1 MGIFK
6 RQKPIIE
13 EIQQLTI
20 EDLLLGVNTQD
31 IAIDSKIALEIPM
44 VKTCTDLV
52 GDKVAS
58 LPIKLYKRNEFG
70 EVTEVKN
77 DTRVKLL
84 NDDTKDTVSSF
95 DMKKNL
101 VIDMLVAGEGYCYID
116 KKGNR
121 VRSLRYVDNSAVTPL
136 KNFDPI
142 FKDCSLAVNGTKYQ
156 QWEFISLLNNS
167 KDGCTGEGIVDTSK
181 ILLQSAYYLI
191 TNTKSSSKTSNV
203 PKGVLES
210 AKKLTEQAMSSLRE
224 GWKKLY
230 SQGNES
236 VIILNDGVTF
246 KAIGSNNQQSQTN
259 EIIQLVDKEIC
270 SVIGVPY
277 ELATGCGKEEHE
289 RLFIKNKIVP
299 ILTKLEKELDKNL
312 LLEIEKEQGFFFA
325 FDLSELLK
333 TSMEE
338 RYKAYSEGIQKGF
351 LQINE
356 VRQLEKL
363 PRLDGLDGM
372 IKLNLADVLY
382 SPSDGTVFTPN
393 TGSTNNIKSQSKA
406 KEVLEEVV

>member
-6 RQKPIIE
+6 RQKPILE
-13 EIQQLTI
+13 ETQPLTI
-20 EDLLLGVNTQD
+20 EDLFLGANTQD
-31 IAIDSKIALEIPM
+31 IAIDSRVALEIPM
-44 VKTCTDLV
+44 VKTCADLI

-58 LPIKLYKRNEFG
+58 LPVKLYKKNKLG

-84 NDDTKDTVSSF
+84 NNDTKDTVSSF

-101 VIDMLVAGEGYCYID
+101 VIDMLIAGEGYCYIE
-116 KKGNR
+116 KTGNR
-121 VRSLRYVDNSAVTPL
+121 VKSLRYVDNSAVTPL

-142 FKDCSLAVNGTKYQ
+142 FKDCSLSINGTKYQ

-167 KDGCTGEGIVDTSK
+167 KDGCTGEGIVDTNK

-191 TNTKSSSKTSNV
+191 TNTKSTSKTSNV

-210 AKKLTEQAMSSLRE
+210 AKKLSDQAKLSLRE
-224 GWKKLY
+224 NWKKLY

-277 ELATGCGKEEHE
+277 ELASGCGNEEQE

-299 ILTKLEKELDKNL
+299 ILIKLEKELDKNL
-312 LLEIEKEQGFFFA
+312 LLETEKEEGYFFA

-333 TSMEE
+333 ANMEE
-338 RYKAYSEGIQKGF
+338 RYKAYSEGIQKGY

-363 PRLDGLDGM
+363 PRLEGLDGM

-382 SPSDGTVFTPN
+382 SPKAGTVFTPN
-393 TGSTNNIKSQSKA
+393 TGSINNIKSQINTREA
-406 KEVLEEVV
+406 LGGET

>member
-1 MGIFK
+1 M
-6 RQKPIIE
+6 
-13 EIQQLTI
+13 
-20 EDLLLGVNTQD
+20 
-31 IAIDSKIALEIPM
+31 
-44 VKTCTDLV
+44 
-52 GDKVAS
+52 
-58 LPIKLYKRNEFG
+58 
-70 EVTEVKN
+70 
-77 DTRVKLL
+77 
-84 NDDTKDTVSSF
+84 
-95 DMKKNL
+95 
-101 VIDMLVAGEGYCYID
+101 
-116 KKGNR
+116 
-121 VRSLRYVDNSAVTPL
+121 
-136 KNFDPI
+136 
-142 FKDCSLAVNGTKYQ
+142 
-156 QWEFISLLNNS
+156 
-167 KDGCTGEGIVDTSK
+167 
-181 ILLQSAYYLI
+181 
-191 TNTKSSSKTSNV
+191 
-203 PKGVLES
+203 LES

-277 ELATGCGKEEHE
+277 EFATGCGKEEHE
-289 RLFIKNKIVP
+289 RLFIKNKVVP

-312 LLEIEKEQGFFFA
+312 LLEIEKEQGYFFA

-333 TSMEE
+333 SSMEE

-363 PRLDGLDGM
+363 PRLEGLDGM

-393 TGSTNNIKSQSKA
+393 TGSANNIKNPVMVG
-406 KEVLEEVV
+406 EVIEETV